1 MRKKKIVIV
10 GAGYVGIAVSIIL
23 SGNNDII
30 LYDIDNIKVDLMKSG
45 ISPINDGDM
54 REFFKSIKNDT
65 CYTITSDSKGI
76 FERADYVVIAV
87 PTNWNQDNH
96 SLDITTLCGV
106 LEQVKKENKSPIIII
121 KSTLPLG
128 TMDYLRHK
136 YNSLSIFYVPEFL
149 REGSAVKDEKNPNR
163 LVIGTNDFKARHIEE
178 IKSLFLN
185 GQTNDDV
192 PVLITSGK
200 EAELIKLYS
209 NAFLALRVAFFNEID
224 TYAEIEN
231 LDSKRIIEGVSLDPR
246 IGNFYN
252 VPSFGYGGY
261 CLPKDTRELQYVY
274 NNVPSAVI
282 PSLVQSN
289 VIRKRYIAET
299 IIKLIERTNASEP
312 LIGIY
317 RLNMKRDSDNFREA
331 AILDII
337 AMLIDAGYKV
347 VVFEPLQK
355 RLESCS
361 FTFMDD
367 LEEFKWICSIIVAN
381 RMSCDLHD
389 ISEKVYTRD
398 WF

>member
-23 SGNNDII
+23 SGNNNII
-30 LYDIDNIKVDLMKSG
+30 LYDIDNTKVNLMKSG
-45 ISPINDGDM
+45 TSPINDEDM
-54 REFFKSIKNDT
+54 CEFFKSIKNDT
-65 CYTITSDSKGI
+65 CYIITSDSNGI
-76 FERADYVVIAV
+76 FEKADYVVIAV
-87 PTNWNQDNH
+87 PTYWNQDNH
-96 SLDITTLCGV
+96 SLDVTALCGV
-106 LEQVKKENKSPIIII
+106 LEQVKKEKKSPAIII

-149 REGSAVKDEKNPNR
+149 REGSAVKDEKNLTR
-163 LVIGTNDFKARHIEE
+163 LVIGTNDFKAHHIEE

-185 GQTNDDV
+185 EQTNDNV

-209 NAFLALRVAFFNEID
+209 NAYLALRVAFFNEID
-224 TYAEIEN
+224 TYAEIES
-231 LDSKRIIEGVSLDPR
+231 LDSKRIIEGVSLDSR

-261 CLPKDTRELQYVY
+261 CLPKDARELQYIY

-282 PSLVQSN
+282 PSLVQTN

-299 IIKLIERTNASEP
+299 IIKLIERMNPSEP

-337 AMLIDAGYKV
+337 DILIEEGYKV
-347 VVFEPLQK
+347 VVFEPLRK
-355 RLESCS
+355 RLEHYS

-367 LEEFKWICSIIVAN
+367 LEKFKKICSIIVAN
-381 RMSCDLHD
+381 RMSSDLLD
-389 ISEKVYTRD
+389 VREKVYTRD
-398 WF
+398 WI

>member
-10 GAGYVGIAVSIIL
+10 GAGYVGIAVSIIF

-30 LYDIDNIKVDLMKSG
+30 LYDIDNTKVDLMKSG
-45 ISPINDGDM
+45 SSPINDEDM
-54 REFFKSIKNDT
+54 CEFFKSIKNDS
-65 CYTITSDSKGI
+65 CYTITSDSNGI
-76 FERADYVVIAV
+76 FEKADYVVIAV

-96 SLDITTLCGV
+96 SLDVTTLCGV
-106 LEQVKKENKSPIIII
+106 LEQIKRENKSPIIII

-128 TMDYLRHK
+128 TMDYLGHR

-149 REGSAVKDEKNPNR
+149 REGSAVKDEKNLTR
-163 LVIGTNDFKARHIEE
+163 LVIGTNDFNAHHIEE
-178 IKSLFLN
+178 IKILFLN
-185 GQTNDDV
+185 GQINDDV

-224 TYAEIEN
+224 TYADIEN

-261 CLPKDTRELQYVY
+261 CLPKDTRELQCIY
-274 NNVPSAVI
+274 NSVPSAVI
-282 PSLVQSN
+282 PSLVQAN
-289 VIRKRYIAET
+289 VIRKKYIAESV
-299 IIKLIERTNASEP
+299 IKLIERMNASEP

-337 AMLIDAGYKV
+337 AMLMDEGYKV
-347 VVFEPLQK
+347 VVFEPLRR
-355 RLESCS
+355 RLEGYS

-367 LEEFKWICSIIVAN
+367 LEKFKKICSIIVAN
-381 RMSCDLHD
+381 RMSSDLLD
-389 ISEKVYTRD
+389 VREKVYTRD